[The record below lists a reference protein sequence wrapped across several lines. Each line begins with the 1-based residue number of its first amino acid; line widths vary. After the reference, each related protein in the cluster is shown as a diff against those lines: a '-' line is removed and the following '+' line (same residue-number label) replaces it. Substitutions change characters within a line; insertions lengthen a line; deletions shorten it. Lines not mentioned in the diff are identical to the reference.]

1 MQKLALP
8 SDFSQDDIASK
19 NNSLFTIH
27 YFYMTIAVALFY
39 RWHWFNC
46 RSFFFYHSSHLYY
59 VRPQMAWL
67 VIFFFYYME
76 TLDHSI
82 LVSGSI
88 SFTYHLIPR
97 GKNHL
102 NIAHIA
108 FADGGNRT
116 RAACAASKCA
126 IHYSIA
132 SRQNEIVM
140 QLFLSL

>member
-1 MQKLALP
+1 
-8 SDFSQDDIASK
+8 
-19 NNSLFTIH
+19 
-27 YFYMTIAVALFY
+27 
-39 RWHWFNC
+39 
-46 RSFFFYHSSHLYY
+46 
-59 VRPQMAWL
+59 
-67 VIFFFYYME
+67 ME

-108 FADGGNRT
+108 FADGGNLT

-132 SRQNEIVM
+132 SRLSHRSCLKRTYIESLLIVKG
-140 QLFLSL
+140 SLGPTKGHGQQEA